1 MKKKRFIIVGVIA
14 LAALVYIV
22 ITAFQHGT
30 TRYYTVSTVLEQS
43 ASVAGETVR
52 VSGGLSAITQG
63 VGAGASRW
71 QFVLSESGK
80 DLPVV
85 YQGIV
90 PDAFKV
96 GNELMVEGRLDPA
109 GVFQAQTIITK
120 CPSKYEPAKQ

>member
-1 MKKKRFIIVGVIA
+1 LKKKRFIIVGVIA

-30 TRYYTVSTVLEQS
+30 TRYYTVSTILEQS

-52 VSGGLSAITQG
+52 VSGGLSTITQG
-63 VGAGASRW
+63 TGASRW

-96 GNELMVEGRLDPA
+96 GNELMVEGHLDPA

>member
-30 TRYYTVSTVLEQS
+30 TRYYTVSTILEQS

-52 VSGGLSAITQG
+52 VSGGLSTITQG
-63 VGAGASRW
+63 AGTGASRW

-96 GNELMVEGRLDPA
+96 GNELMVEGHLDPA

>member
-30 TRYYTVSTVLEQS
+30 TRYYTVSTIFQQS
-43 ASVAGETVR
+43 TSVADETVR
-52 VSGGLSAITQG
+52 VTGVLSAITQA
-63 VGAGASRW
+63 AGSGNTRW
-71 QFVLSESGK
+71 QFVLSEGGK
-80 DLPVV
+80 DLSVV

-90 PDAFKV
+90 PDAFKT
-96 GNELMVEGRLDPA
+96 GNQLMVEGRLDPA

>member
-30 TRYYTVSTVLEQS
+30 TRYYTVSTILEQS

-52 VSGGLSAITQG
+52 VSGGLSTITQG
-63 VGAGASRW
+63 AGTGASRW

>member
-1 MKKKRFIIVGVIA
+1 LKKKRFIIVGVIA

-30 TRYYTVSTVLEQS
+30 TRYYTVSTILEQS

-52 VSGGLSAITQG
+52 VSGGLSTITQG
-63 VGAGASRW
+63 AGTGASRW
-71 QFVLSESGK
+71 QFVLSENGK

-96 GNELMVEGRLDPA
+96 GNELMVEGRLDPT

>member
-30 TRYYTVSTVLEQS
+30 TPYYTVSTIFLQNKS
-43 ASVAGETVR
+43 ASQENVR
-52 VSGGLSAITQG
+52 VSGVLSSIIQSATSG
-63 VGAGASRW
+63 SSRW
-71 QFVLSESGK
+71 QFVLSECGK
-80 DLPVV
+80 NLTVA

-90 PDAFKV
+90 PDAFKT
-96 GNELMVEGRLDPA
+96 GNQLMVEGRLDPA
-109 GVFQAQTIITK
+109 GIFQAQTIITK

>member
-1 MKKKRFIIVGVIA
+1 LKKKRFIIVGVIA

-30 TRYYTVSTVLEQS
+30 TRYYTVSTILEQS

-52 VSGGLSAITQG
+52 VSGGLSTITQG
-63 VGAGASRW
+63 AGTGASRW